1 MSKKYLIYLVSI
13 CFFSLSSYSQD
24 NYDNQIETS
33 KNVVSGQLEAFKSN
47 DALKAFSFAAP
58 IIKAKFETPE
68 IFMKMVETAYEP
80 VSNPKNY
87 FFLKSKI
94 FDSGV
99 LHQVQIISQK
109 NQSYIATYSLILSD
123 GNWKISGCTIA
134 PLKKKSI

>member
-13 CFFSLSSYSQD
+13 FFFSLSSYSQD

-68 IFMKMVETAYEP
+68 IFMKMVETA
-80 VSNPKNY
+80 
-87 FFLKSKI
+87 
-94 FDSGV
+94 
-99 LHQVQIISQK
+99 
-109 NQSYIATYSLILSD
+109 
-123 GNWKISGCTIA
+123 
-134 PLKKKSI
+134 

>member
-13 CFFSLSSYSQD
+13 FFFSLSSYSQD

-123 GNWKISGCTIA
+123 GNWKITGCALA
-134 PLKKKSI
+134 PIKKKSI

>member
-123 GNWKISGCTIA
+123 GNWKITGCALA
-134 PLKKKSI
+134 PIKKKSI